1 MWGNFW
7 KIWTNPRAF
16 ILITF
21 ILEPENG
28 DNVSTSLYIINW
40 IRSKSKTCL
49 QYKMDIISTI
59 IKKDSFKWNKL
70 LNNLI
75 IFTEVSFDGFIFV
88 YIFYALIIN
97 T

>member
-1 MWGNFW
+1 
-7 KIWTNPRAF
+7 
-16 ILITF
+16 
-21 ILEPENG
+21 
-28 DNVSTSLYIINW
+28 
-40 IRSKSKTCL
+40 
-49 QYKMDIISTI
+49 MDIISTI
-59 IKKDSFKWNKL
+59 IKKDSFRLNKL